1 MIFSRF
7 PLASDACLPLYLF
20 PGGRVTSDNEQIARY
35 RNPIPRVQNDDALST
50 LENSLGRSFLSA
62 RFTPTPTCSTRS
74 CLGIGERERPRYLP
88 FRRGGM
94 EKKRLMLAQNS
105 RRWRGRSSRVAPYSS
120 RRVHSSERSDNRYE
134 GIAPKRPGIRGKER
148 EVGFYERSIQ
158 EYPRVQHRVPSNA
171 SDLRE
176 TFRSREI
183 IADGNRRGFS
193 CMTRAKEFIEEGF
206 LRDGEST
213 IGVAIEI
220 SLFSSRVGFFIRFR
234 DSCYRII
241 GSSYLRGRSCSL

>member
-1 MIFSRF
+1 
-7 PLASDACLPLYLF
+7 
-20 PGGRVTSDNEQIARY
+20 
-35 RNPIPRVQNDDALST
+35 
-50 LENSLGRSFLSA
+50 
-62 RFTPTPTCSTRS
+62 
-74 CLGIGERERPRYLP
+74 
-88 FRRGGM
+88 
-94 EKKRLMLAQNS
+94 MLAQNS
-105 RRWRGRSSRVAPYSS
+105 RRWRGRSSAYSP
-120 RRVHSSERSDNRYE
+120 RRVHSSESDNGYE

-183 IADGNRRGFS
+183 IADGSRRGFS

-220 SLFSSRVGFFIRFR
+220 SLFSSRAGFLSAFGIAA
-234 DSCYRII
+234 I
-241 GSSYLRGRSCSL
+241 G